1 MGDVM
6 KEVLFFLVEVKFIL
20 GDINYMVLQNV
31 NKVQLKV
38 RFKKDNVVG
47 IIVMLYFGWG
57 VVKWIFFYLM

>member
-1 MGDVM
+1 M
-6 KEVLFFLVEVKFIL
+6 KEVSFFLVEVKFIL

-47 IIVMLYFGWG
+47 IIEMIYLVGELLNGYFF
-57 VVKWIFFYLM
+57 I

>member
-6 KEVLFFLVEVKFIL
+6 KEVSFFLVEVKFIL

-47 IIVMLYFGWG
+47 IIEMFYFG
-57 VVKWIFFYLM
+57 

>member
-1 MGDVM
+1 M
-6 KEVLFFLVEVKFIL
+6 KEVSFFLVEVKFIL

-47 IIVMLYFGWG
+47 IIEMVYLVGELLNG
-57 VVKWIFFYLM
+57 VYLM

>member
-1 MGDVM
+1 M
-6 KEVLFFLVEVKFIL
+6 KEVSFFLVEVKFIL

-47 IIVMLYFGWG
+47 IIEMVYLVGELLNGYFF
-57 VVKWIFFYLM
+57 I

>member
-6 KEVLFFLVEVKFIL
+6 KEVSFFLVEVKFIL

-47 IIVMLYFGWG
+47 IIERVYLVGELLNG
-57 VVKWIFFYLM
+57 VYLM

>member
-1 MGDVM
+1 M

-47 IIVMLYFGWG
+47 IIEMVYLVGELLNGYFF
-57 VVKWIFFYLM
+57 I